1 MSCNSYNK
9 GCDISLYKSVY
20 QDMMKKEE
28 IFALY
33 VVFT

>member
-1 MSCNSYNK
+1 MSCISYNK
-9 GCDISLYKSVY
+9 DCDISLYKSVY

-28 IFALY
+28 MFAVY